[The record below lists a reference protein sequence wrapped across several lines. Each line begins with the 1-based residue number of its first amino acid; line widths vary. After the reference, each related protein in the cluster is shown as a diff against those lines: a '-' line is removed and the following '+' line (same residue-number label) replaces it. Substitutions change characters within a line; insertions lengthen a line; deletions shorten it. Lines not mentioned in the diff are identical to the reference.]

1 MKQLIVENRLP
12 VPIFVRVMA
21 KEIKDEPLIILASLF
36 FERPEGT
43 TEDDTREVEI
53 MQQFIVDLPEATS
66 YTELDPGALAGNVD
80 FEVYDDHETL
90 FIRLK
95 NLRQGSN

>member
-12 VPIFVRVMA
+12 IPIFVRVVV
-21 KEIKDEPLIILASLF
+21 KEIKDQSIIVSAGLF
-36 FERPEGT
+36 FEKPDGT
-43 TEDDTREVEI
+43 TEDNVREVEN
-53 MQQFIVDLPEATS
+53 MQQFIVGLPEATS

-80 FEVYDDHETL
+80 FEVYDDRETL

-95 NLRQGSN
+95 NLRQGQN